1 MQYPHGI
8 ASLISDAHFRNLF
21 KTMREVKANYK
32 GNNLQHRVVKKLSK
46 AARDCGITSL
56 GSYRLEYKERQK
68 QYNARRNAAS
78 AVQVIKL
85 LPQIH
90 FICIPAWN
98 AMFHNGCGV

>member
-1 MQYPHGI
+1 M
-8 ASLISDAHFRNLF
+8 F

-68 QYNARRNAAS
+68 QYNARRDAAS

-85 LPQIH
+85 FDTIALYAYLPGTCSTIDVA
-90 FICIPAWN
+90 FESC
-98 AMFHNGCGV
+98 CCVEK

>member
-1 MQYPHGI
+1 
-8 ASLISDAHFRNLF
+8 
-21 KTMREVKANYK
+21 MREVKANYK

-68 QYNARRNAAS
+68 QYNARRDAAS

-85 LPQIH
+85 WTQLLFMHTCLEHVPQSMWRLS
-90 FICIPAWN
+90 PVVVLKN
-98 AMFHNGCGV
+98 RLD